1 MTLPAP
7 ARRSLLRAAAGLSA
21 GAGALAAT
29 SVPAHAHPGRRGKP
43 WSPRV
48 LQSGQGPVRGLYVP
62 STPENVLWG
71 RLPNR
76 DTEPVAVVSSGDV
89 VTLDTVSHEGILED
103 QGQDPRAY
111 FSGFGVAATD
121 VLDDAA
127 AIAATVPH
135 DGPGPHVV
143 NRPVAVTGAE
153 PGDVLKVEV
162 LDLALRVPY
171 GVVSNRHG
179 RGSLPGEYPE
189 AWAGDPSLAEWFNP
203 GGNVSVFTAVE
214 ARGGSL
220 VGAMPGPV
228 PARFPL
234 GPFLGLMGVARDTSA
249 LVDSVPPTDAGGN
262 LDIKDL
268 TVGSTLY
275 LPVRVPGAMF
285 SVGDPHMAQGHG
297 EVALTAMEGSLRATL
312 RLSVVR
318 PGDGAPAGTADYPFA
333 ETPEHWIPLG
343 LSDPD
348 GPVDGQETDLDEA
361 MRTAVRQAVRFLT
374 EDLGMPGPLAYT
386 YLSAAA
392 DFHVSQVVDRTTGVH
407 ATIRKADFDGL
418 R

>member
-29 SVPAHAHPGRRGKP
+29 SGSAHAHPGRRGRP
-43 WSPRV
+43 WAPRV
-48 LQSGQGPVRGLYVP
+48 LQSGQGPTRGLYVP

-127 AIAATVPH
+127 AIAATVAH

-143 NRPVAVTGAE
+143 SRPVAVTGAQ

-171 GVVSNRHG
+171 GVLSSRHG
-179 RGSLPGEYPE
+179 RGALVGEYPD
-189 AWAGDPSLAEWFNP
+189 AWAGDPALAQWFNS

-214 ARGGSL
+214 ARGGAL
-220 VGAMPGPV
+220 VGAVPGPV

-262 LDIKDL
+262 MDVKDL

-318 PGDGAPAGTADYPFA
+318 PGDGAPAAAAELPFA
-333 ETPEHWIPLG
+333 ETPEHWIPIG

-348 GPVDGQETDLDEA
+348 GPVDGQGTDLDEA
-361 MRTAVRQAVRFLT
+361 MRTAVRQSMRFLT
-374 EDLGMPGPLAYT
+374 EDLGMPGPLAYA

-418 R
+418 L